1 MEAELCLVEWDD
13 PSYDPLAEGLPE
25 RIVSKSIPVL
35 LRTPG
40 WYLGED
46 EGSIHLAHDFYVSR
60 IEAENEFRGDL
71 RIPKSI
77 VTQIWSIPRGEL
89 IWSRDAKK
97 VSKVRKAQPK
107 GTRKAVGDGRGRRP
121 RKP

>member
-13 PSYDPLAEGLPE
+13 PSYDPMAEGTPE
-25 RIVSKSIPVL
+25 RIISKSAPAL

-46 EGSIHLAHDFYVSR
+46 EVSIHLAHDLFTSKDER
-60 IEAENEFRGDL
+60 ENEFRGDL

-97 VSKVRKAQPK
+97 VSKVRKAKPK
-107 GTRKAVGDGRGRRP
+107 GTRKAVGNRRGRRP